1 MENKGIGQAGSLES
15 NDLMVTVNLMVREDL
30 DIELESIVK
39 EKFGKQILKVVNE
52 TLEEMN
58 VTKGHIKIVD
68 KGALDFAVRA
78 RVKTAV
84 RRAMGREIG

>member
-15 NDLMVTVNLMVREDL
+15 NDLIVTVNLMVGEEL
-30 DIELESIVK
+30 DIELESTVK
-39 EKFGKQILKVVNE
+39 EKFGKQILRVVKE
-52 TLEEMN
+52 TLEEQEI
-58 VTKGHIKIVD
+58 TKGHIKIVD

-84 RRAMGREIG
+84 KRAQGRDI